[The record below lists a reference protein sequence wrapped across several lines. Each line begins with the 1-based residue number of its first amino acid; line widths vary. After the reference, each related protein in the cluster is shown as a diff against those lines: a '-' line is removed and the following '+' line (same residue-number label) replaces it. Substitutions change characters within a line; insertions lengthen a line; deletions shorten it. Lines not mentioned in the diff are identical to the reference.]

1 MARYT
6 GPKDK
11 ISRRFGV
18 ALFGP
23 SKALERRAFPP
34 GQHGVRAGRRK
45 KSDYAVALGEKQK
58 LRFQYG
64 VLEKQF
70 RLYFAEATRRR
81 GITGDLLLQILEL
94 RLDNVCYRIGLGN
107 TRSGARQ
114 LVNHGHV
121 QVNGKRVDI
130 ASYQCKPGDVITI
143 QDKPS
148 SQQLGLRYM
157 DLTQAVPLKGWLTLD
172 RATMTGRIVRVPEN
186 DDMDAQVNVQLVVEL
201 YSR

>member
-23 SKALERRAFPP
+23 SKALERRNFPP

-70 RLYFAEATRRR
+70 RLYYAEASRRR

-94 RLDNVCYRIGLGN
+94 RLDNVCYRLGLGN
-107 TRSGARQ
+107 TRSASRQ
-114 LVNHGHV
+114 LVNHGHI

-130 ASYQCKPGDVITI
+130 ASYQCKPGDEISV

-148 SQQLGLRYM
+148 SQQLALRFM
-157 DLTQAVPLKGWLTLD
+157 DLTQAVPLKDWLELD
-172 RATMTGRIVRVPEN
+172 RTAIKGSITRVPEN

>member
-70 RLYFAEATRRR
+70 RLYFAEASRRR
-81 GITGDLLLQILEL
+81 GITGDILVEILEL
-94 RLDNVCYRIGLGN
+94 RLDNVCYRLGLGN
-107 TRSGARQ
+107 TRSAARQ
-114 LVNHGHV
+114 MVNHGHIE
-121 QVNGKRVDI
+121 VNGKRVDI
-130 ASYQCKPGDVITI
+130 ASYQCKPGDTITV
-143 QDKPS
+143 QSKPS

-157 DLTQAVPLKGWLTLD
+157 DLTQAVPLKDWLTLD
-172 RATMTGRIVRVPEN
+172 RADMKGSITRVPET
-186 DDMDAQVNVQLVVEL
+186 DDHDH
-201 YSR
+201 

>member
-23 SKALERRAFPP
+23 SKALERRSFPP

-45 KSDYAVALGEKQK
+45 MSEYGVALGEKQK
-58 LRFQYG
+58 LRFQFG

-70 RLYFAEATRRR
+70 RIYFAEASRRR
-81 GITGDLLLQILEL
+81 GITGEVLCQLLEL
-94 RLDNVCYRIGLGN
+94 RLDNVCYRLGLGN
-107 TRSGARQ
+107 TRSAARQ
-114 LVNHGHV
+114 MVNHGHV
-121 QVNGKRVDI
+121 EVNGKRVDI
-130 ASYQCKPGDVITI
+130 ASFQCKPGDTITV

-157 DLTQAVPLKGWLTLD
+157 DLTQAVPTKDWITLD
-172 RATMTGRIVRVPEN
+172 RADMKGKINRVPEN
-186 DDMDAQVNVQLVVEL
+186 DDFDHQVNVQLVVEL

>member
-23 SKALERRAFPP
+23 SKALERRNFPP

-70 RLYFAEATRRR
+70 RLYYAEASRRR

-94 RLDNVCYRIGLGN
+94 RLDNVCYRLGLGN
-107 TRSGARQ
+107 TRSGSRQ
-114 LVNHGHV
+114 LVNHGHI

-130 ASYQCKPGDVITI
+130 PSYQCKPGDVISV
-143 QDKPS
+143 QDKPAHS
-148 SQQLGLRYM
+148 SLVSVTWILLR
-157 DLTQAVPLKGWLTLD
+157 QFH
-172 RATMTGRIVRVPEN
+172 
-186 DDMDAQVNVQLVVEL
+186 
-201 YSR
+201 